1 MITEQEMEEPTGQLA
16 RRAVTLFP
24 IFHQERIDT
33 IQDMVKAILKDY
45 IIIKKDINGTNTTK
59 S

>member
-1 MITEQEMEEPTGQLA
+1 MEELTGQLA
-16 RRAVTLFP
+16 RRAVTLFA
-24 IFHQERIDT
+24 IFDQERIDT